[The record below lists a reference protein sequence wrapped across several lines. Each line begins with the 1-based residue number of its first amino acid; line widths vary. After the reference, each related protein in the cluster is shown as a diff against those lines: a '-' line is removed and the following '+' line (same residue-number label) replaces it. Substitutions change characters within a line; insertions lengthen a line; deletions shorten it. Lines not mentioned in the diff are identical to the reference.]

1 MLFSAKSTCVDRGVG
16 AGRATCYAE
25 SPMHRVIMLC
35 FVTSMGVLLLGCGRK
50 ATRED
55 CELIVD
61 RNGEVMLKAM
71 GVTDAMTVAK
81 RKEELRAQMKTDI
94 DECIGKRITDG
105 MLACVKTAESA
116 EQITKCM
123 R

>member
-1 MLFSAKSTCVDRGVG
+1 MRRVILLLS
-16 AGRATCYAE
+16 ATCLSAAL
-25 SPMHRVIMLC
+25 I
-35 FVTSMGVLLLGCGRK
+35 GCGRK

-61 RNGEVMLKAM
+61 RNGEVQLKAM
-71 GVTDAMTVAK
+71 GVNDAPTVQK

-94 DECIGKRITDG
+94 EECIGKRITDG
-105 MLACVKTAESA
+105 MIACVKSAESA

>member
-1 MLFSAKSTCVDRGVG
+1 MR
-16 AGRATCYAE
+16 
-25 SPMHRVIMLC
+25 RVIFGILS
-35 FVTSMGVLLLGCGRK
+35 VSTVLTLLGCGRK

-61 RNGEVMLKAM
+61 RNGEVMLKGM
-71 GVTDAMTVAK
+71 GIVDPGAVEK
-81 RKEELRAQMKTDI
+81 RKEELRTQMKSDI
-94 DECIGKRITDG
+94 DECVGKRITDG
-105 MLACVKTAESA
+105 MIACVKTAESA

>member
-1 MLFSAKSTCVDRGVG
+1 MR
-16 AGRATCYAE
+16 
-25 SPMHRVIMLC
+25 RVILGISI
-35 FVTSMGVLLLGCGRK
+35 TTALALLGCGRK

-61 RNGEVMLKAM
+61 RNAEVMLKSM
-71 GVTDAMTVAK
+71 GIVDPAAVGK
-81 RKEELRAQMKTDI
+81 RQEELRGSMKADI

-105 MLACVKTAESA
+105 MIACVKTAESA